1 MLVAEEI
8 EAANGWVD
16 PGYLEHELTQAIR
29 AVADQ
34 ARSDRKRLHERGLFP
49 NSSPADCVQNAI
61 KSTLNLELHAYGLK
75 VVRIP
80 NTWRTA

>member
-1 MLVAEEI
+1 MLVADEI

-34 ARSDRKRLHERGLFP
+34 ARDARKRLHDRGLYP
-49 NSSPADCVQNAI
+49 NSSPADCVQDAI
-61 KSTLNLELHAYGLK
+61 KSALNLELHAYGLR

-80 NTWRTA
+80 NWRNA